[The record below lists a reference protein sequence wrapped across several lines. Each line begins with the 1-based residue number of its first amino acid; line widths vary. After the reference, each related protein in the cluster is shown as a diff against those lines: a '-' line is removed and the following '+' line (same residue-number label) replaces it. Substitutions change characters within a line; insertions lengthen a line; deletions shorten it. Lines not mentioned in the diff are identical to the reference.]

1 MSHPN
6 SFYITTPIYYV
17 NDVPHI
23 GHAYTTV
30 AADVLARYWR
40 LRGKDV
46 FFLTGL
52 DEHGQKVQ
60 QAAAKAGIDPQA
72 HCDKLA
78 PQFQDLWKRL
88 NISNDVFIRTTDIPH
103 KAVVQQYLEDLFN
116 KQLIYKDDYT
126 GWYCTFDERFWTE
139 KDIENGLCPD
149 CKRPVERIS
158 EHNYFFKMGQ
168 YQDRLIDHIKQHPN
182 FIRPESRRNEV
193 LGFLTTQKLGD
204 LSISRPKSR
213 LSWGIELPFDKDYV
227 TYVWFDALVNYV
239 SALKYLAQ
247 PPALEKF
254 WPASVHLVGKDI
266 LTTHAV
272 YWSTMLM
279 ALNLPLPETIFAHG
293 WWTVNGEKMSK
304 SRGNV
309 VDPNKMIDEFG
320 ADAFRHFL
328 LREVPFGQ
336 DGDFSQSA
344 MVISINSD
352 LANGIGNLLSRTLT
366 MIQRYSSQAEIP
378 TADTPALPDLEDQ
391 IRTVASNLPRR
402 IEEGFAALAF
412 RDNLQ
417 HIWELIRF
425 CDEYIDKAAPWQ
437 LAKNPENHGRLKTVL
452 NTTARALRLI
462 SVLIYPYMPQT
473 AAQLA
478 QQLGLSIDF
487 SKALPPTSYEWDAPL
502 RRMVITGQGNLQ
514 AQSATLSG
522 TGVTVCKGAPLF
534 PRIEVTSDAVTVGV
548 KETAKVQKLDL
559 SKKRT
564 SSPQGAPT
572 VNESPAAPQTTPAA
586 PAPTTSAPPTPAS
599 PAQITIDEFMKIQL
613 KTAKVLTAER
623 VPKSEKLLK
632 LQVSLGDGTE
642 QRQIVAGIGK
652 KYEPEALIGKTIV
665 IVANLKPAKLM
676 GIESQGM
683 VLAAGDSEVRG
694 LITLLE
700 DVEPGTKVK

>member
-1 MSHPN
+1 MSNPN

-40 LRGKDV
+40 LRGRDV

-60 QAAAKAGIDPQA
+60 QAAAKSGIDPQA

-78 PQFQDLWKRL
+78 PQFQELWKRL
-88 NISNDVFIRTTDIPH
+88 NISHDAFIRTTDAPH
-103 KAVVQQYLEDLFN
+103 KSVVQRYLQELFDAG
-116 KQLIYKDDYT
+116 LIYKADYT

-139 KDIENGLCPD
+139 KDVTGGLCPD
-149 CKRPVERIS
+149 CKRPVEQLS

-168 YQDRLIDHIKQHPN
+168 YQERLIDHIKQHPD

-193 LGFLTTQKLGD
+193 LGFLTTQTLGD

-213 LSWGIELPFDKDYV
+213 LSWGIELPFDTDCV

-239 SALKYLAQ
+239 SALEYLPKKPSFDQ
-247 PPALEKF
+247 F

-279 ALNLPLPETIFAHG
+279 ALNLPLPKTIFAHG
-293 WWTVNGEKMSK
+293 WWTVDGEKMSK

-309 VDPNKMIDEFG
+309 VDPHKMIETIG
-320 ADAFRHFL
+320 TDAFRHFL
-328 LREVPFGQ
+328 FREVPFGQ
-336 DGDFSQSA
+336 DGDFSQST
-344 MVISINSD
+344 MVTIINSD

-366 MIQRYSSQAEIP
+366 MIERFANSTIP
-378 TADTPALPDLEDQ
+378 AAGAPALPDLEAK
-391 IRTVASNLPRR
+391 IAATATSLPEK
-402 IEEGFAALAF
+402 IEHGFRSLAF
-412 RDNLQ
+412 RENLQ
-417 HIWELIRF
+417 AIWELIGL
-425 CDEYIDKAAPWQ
+425 CDEYIDKAAPWK
-437 LAKNPENHGRLKTVL
+437 LAKNPEGQPRINTVL
-452 NTTARALRLI
+452 NTASRALRLI
-462 SVLIYPYMPQT
+462 SVLLYPYMPHT
-473 AAQLA
+473 AGQLA
-478 QQLGLSIDF
+478 QQLGLSFDF
-487 SKALPPTSYEWDAPL
+487 SKPLPQTAYEWDSPFPETK
-502 RRMVITGQGNLQ
+502 I
-514 AQSATLSG
+514 
-522 TGVTVCKGAPLF
+522 CKGPGLF
-534 PRIEVTSDAVTVGV
+534 PRIET
-548 KETAKVQKLDL
+548 K
-559 SKKRT
+559 
-564 SSPQGAPT
+564 PQGAKTVSDATTPPQPT
-572 VNESPAAPQTTPAA
+572 AAIPTPAIPAPQPAAAAAA
-586 PAPTTSAPPTPAS
+586 PAA
-599 PAQITIDEFMKIQL
+599 PAQITIDDFMKIQL
-613 KTAKVLTAER
+613 KTAKVISAER

-632 LQVSLGDGTE
+632 LQVSLGEGGE

-652 KYEPEALIGKTIV
+652 KYEPEALIGKMII

-694 LITLLE
+694 LATILE
-700 DVEPGTKVK
+700 EVDPGTKVK

>member
-1 MSHPN
+1 MSNPN

-40 LRGKDV
+40 LRGRDV

-60 QAAAKAGIDPQA
+60 QAAAKAGIDPQV

-88 NISNDVFIRTTDIPH
+88 NISNDAFIRTTDAPH
-103 KAVVQQYLEDLFN
+103 KLVVQRYLQELFD
-116 KQLIYKDDYT
+116 KQLIYKADYT

-139 KDIENGLCPD
+139 KDVTGGLCPD
-149 CKRPVERIS
+149 CKRPIEQLS

-213 LSWGIELPFDKDYV
+213 LSWGIELPFDNAYV

-239 SALKYLAQ
+239 SALEYLPKKPSFDQ
-247 PPALEKF
+247 Y
-254 WPASVHLVGKDI
+254 WPANIHLIGKDI

-279 ALNLPLPETIFAHG
+279 ALDLKLPETIFAHG
-293 WWTVNGEKMSK
+293 WWTVDGEKMSK

-309 VDPNKMIDEFG
+309 VDPNKMVDQFG
-320 ADAFRHFL
+320 ADAFRYFL

-336 DGDFSQSA
+336 DGDFSQDA
-344 MVISINSD
+344 MITRINSD
-352 LANGIGNLLSRTLT
+352 LANGLGNLLSRTLT
-366 MIQRYSSQAEIP
+366 LIERTQAGLVPVPGKIRAAER
-378 TADTPALPDLEDQ
+378 DLQ
-391 IRTVASNLPRR
+391 QATVALLNAVLPRH
-402 IEEGFAALAF
+402 IEQIEFSRALEA
-412 RDNLQ
+412 
-417 HIWELIRF
+417 IWQVVQIANQYV
-425 CDEYIDKAAPWQ
+425 DQTAPWT
-437 LAKNPENHGRLKTVL
+437 LAKNESDADQLRTVL
-452 NTTARALRLI
+452 YHMAETLRCLSLATYSFMPASAQTI
-462 SVLIYPYMPQT
+462 SH
-473 AAQLA
+473 
-478 QQLGLSIDF
+478 QLGLSTDF
-487 SKALPPTSYEWDAPL
+487 NSPTLAHHVEW
-502 RRMVITGQGNLQ
+502 GNL
-514 AQSATLSG
+514 APG
-522 TGVTVCKGAPLF
+522 TAIDKGTSLF
-534 PRIEVTSDAVTVGV
+534 PRIE
-548 KETAKVQKLDL
+548 
-559 SKKRT
+559 SK
-564 SSPQGAPT
+564 PQGAKTVSDATTSPQPT
-572 VNESPAAPQTTPAA
+572 TAIPATASTAPLTPAPAA
-586 PAPTTSAPPTPAS
+586 PAPVA
-599 PAQITIDEFMKIQL
+599 PAQITIDEFMKVQL
-613 KTAKVLTAER
+613 KTAKVIGAER

-632 LQVSLGDGTE
+632 LQVVVGTE

-652 KYEPEALIGKTIV
+652 KYEPESLIGKTIV

-694 LITLLE
+694 LVTLLE

>member
-1 MSHPN
+1 MRGKN
-6 SFYITTPIYYV
+6 TFYITTPIYYV

-40 LRGKDV
+40 LQGRDV

-78 PQFQDLWKRL
+78 PQFQTLWKRL
-88 NISNDVFIRTTDIPH
+88 NISNDAFIRTTDPRH
-103 KAVVQQYLEDLFN
+103 KSVVQRYLQDLFD
-116 KQLIYKDDYT
+116 KQLIYKDSYT

-139 KDIENGLCPD
+139 KDVADGLCPD
-149 CKRPVERIS
+149 CHRPVERLS

-168 YQDRLIDHIKQHPN
+168 YQDRLIHHIKKQES

-193 LGFLTTQKLGD
+193 LGFLETQKLGD

-239 SALKYLAQ
+239 SALDYLL
-247 PPALEKF
+247 PAPSRDRY

-279 ALNLPLPETIFAHG
+279 GLNLPLPETIFAHG
-293 WWTVNGEKMSK
+293 WWTVDGEKMSK

-309 VDPNKMIDEFG
+309 VDPNRMVDEFG
-320 ADAFRHFL
+320 ADAFRYFL
-328 LREVPFGQ
+328 FREVPFGQ

-344 MVISINSD
+344 MIAGINSD

-366 MIQRYSSQAEIP
+366 MVERFSQGTIP
-378 TADTPALPDLEDQ
+378 RAGIPAIPALERQIGEVAGTLPD
-391 IRTVASNLPRR
+391 R
-402 IEEGFAALAF
+402 INDGFAALQF
-412 RDNLQ
+412 RENIQ
-417 HIWELIRF
+417 SIRELIGL

-437 LAKNPENHGRLKTVL
+437 LAKNPEDHPRLNTVL
-452 NTTARALRLI
+452 HTTAKALRLL
-462 SVLIYPYMPQT
+462 SALLYPYMPHS
-473 AAQLA
+473 AEHLSR
-478 QQLGLSIDF
+478 QLGLSFDF
-487 SKALPPTSYEWDAPL
+487 SKPLPRAAYEWDTPL
-502 RRMVITGQGNLQ
+502 SDVAIQKG
-514 AQSATLSG
+514 SA
-522 TGVTVCKGAPLF
+522 LF
-534 PRIEVTSDAVTVGV
+534 PRIESKSQGAKTVSDAQTPPQPT
-548 KETAKVQKLDL
+548 TAVPAPA
-559 SKKRT
+559 T
-564 SSPQGAPT
+564 SATPSPAP
-572 VNESPAAPQTTPAA
+572 PAAP
-586 PAPTTSAPPTPAS
+586 
-599 PAQITIDEFMKIQL
+599 PAQITIDEFMKVQL
-613 KTAKVLTAER
+613 RTAKVLTAER

-632 LQVSLGDGTE
+632 LQVSLGAE

-652 KYEPEALIGKTIV
+652 KYEPESLIGKTIV

-694 LITLLE
+694 LVTLLE
-700 DVEPGTKVK
+700 EADPGTKVK

>member
-1 MSHPN
+1 MAARDT
-6 SFYITTPIYYV
+6 FYITTPIYYV

-40 LRGKDV
+40 LRGRDV

-78 PQFQDLWKRL
+78 PQFQQLWKRL
-88 NISNDVFIRTTDIPH
+88 NISNDAFIRTTDAPH
-103 KAVVQQYLEDLFN
+103 KSLVQRYLQELYD
-116 KQLIYKDDYT
+116 KQLIYKDSYS

-139 KDIENGLCPD
+139 KDIADGNCPD
-149 CKRPVERIS
+149 CKRPVERLS

-168 YQDRLIDHIKQHPN
+168 YQDRLTNYIKKN
-182 FIRPESRRNEV
+182 EGFIRPESRRNEV
-193 LGFLTTQKLGD
+193 LGFLQTQTLGD

-239 SALKYLAQ
+239 SALDYLLAT
-247 PPALEKF
+247 PSRDRY

-293 WWTVNGEKMSK
+293 WWTVEGEKMSK

-309 VDPNKMIDEFG
+309 VDPNKMVDAFG
-320 ADAFRHFL
+320 ADAFRFFL
-328 LREVPFGQ
+328 FREVPFGQ

-344 MVISINSD
+344 MVTSLNSD

-366 MIQRYSSQAEIP
+366 MIERFSEGMIP
-378 TADTPALPDLEDQ
+378 EGDAPALPDLEAEIARAAQ
-391 IRTVASNLPRR
+391 SLLYR
-402 IEEGFAALAF
+402 IEAGFTALAF
-412 RDNLQ
+412 RENLQ
-417 HIWELIRF
+417 HAWELIGL

-437 LAKNPENHGRLKTVL
+437 LAKKPEDRGRLNTVL
-452 NTTARALRLI
+452 NTTARALRLL
-462 SVLIYPYMPQT
+462 SVMLYPYMPQT
-473 AAQLA
+473 ATQIT
-478 QQLGLSIDF
+478 QQLGLSFDF
-487 SKALPPTSYEWDAPL
+487 SKPLSEHSYEWSAP
-502 RRMVITGQGNLQ
+502 M
-514 AQSATLSG
+514 AG
-522 TGVTVCKGAPLF
+522 TTICKGPSLF
-534 PRIEVTSDAVTVGV
+534 PRIESN
-548 KETAKVQKLDL
+548 
-559 SKKRT
+559 
-564 SSPQGAPT
+564 PQGATPVSDAPVPPQQTT
-572 VNESPAAPQTTPAA
+572 VPVSAAPQPSATAPAA
-586 PAPTTSAPPTPAS
+586 

-613 KTAKVLTAER
+613 RTAKVLTAER

-632 LQVSLGDGTE
+632 LQVSVGAE

-652 KYEPEALIGKTIV
+652 KYEPEALIGKTII

-694 LITLLE
+694 LATILE
-700 DVEPGTKVK
+700 EVDPGTKVK

>member
-1 MSHPN
+1 MSAPN
-6 SFYITTPIYYV
+6 TFYITTPIYYV

-40 LRGKDV
+40 LRGRDV

-78 PQFQDLWKRL
+78 PQFQTLWKRL
-88 NISNDVFIRTTDIPH
+88 NISNDAFIRTTDAPH
-103 KAVVQQYLEDLFN
+103 KSVVQLYLQDLYG

-139 KDIENGLCPD
+139 KDVTDGLCPD
-149 CKRPVERIS
+149 CKRPVEQLS

-168 YQDRLIDHIKQHPN
+168 YQDRLIEHIKQHPN

-193 LGFLTTQKLGD
+193 LGFLQTQKLGD

-239 SALKYLAQ
+239 SALEYLRPTPSRDQ
-247 PPALEKF
+247 Y
-254 WPASVHLVGKDI
+254 WPASVHLIGKDI

-293 WWTVNGEKMSK
+293 WWTVDGEKISK

-309 VDPNKMIDEFG
+309 VDPNKMVDEFG
-320 ADAFRHFL
+320 ADAFRYFL
-328 LREVPFGQ
+328 FREVPFGQ
-336 DGDFSQSA
+336 DGDFSQPA
-344 MVISINSD
+344 MVTNINSD

-366 MIQRYSSQAEIP
+366 MIERFANGTIP
-378 TADTPALPDLEDQ
+378 AGGTPALPELEALIAATATSLPERIDQ
-391 IRTVASNLPRR
+391 
-402 IEEGFAALAF
+402 GFTALAF
-412 RDNLQ
+412 RENLQ
-417 HIWELIRF
+417 AIWELIGL

-437 LAKNPENHGRLKTVL
+437 LAKNPDNHTRLNTVL
-452 NTTARALRLI
+452 NTASRALRLL
-462 SVLIYPYMPQT
+462 SVLMYPYMPQT
-473 AAQLA
+473 AVQLA
-478 QQLGLSIDF
+478 QQLGLPFDF
-487 SKALPPTSYEWDAPL
+487 SKPVPQAAYDWDTPL
-502 RRMVITGQGNLQ
+502 AEVKI
-514 AQSATLSG
+514 
-522 TGVTVCKGAPLF
+522 CKGPGLF
-534 PRIEVTSDAVTVGV
+534 PRIE
-548 KETAKVQKLDL
+548 
-559 SKKRT
+559 SK
-564 SSPQGAPT
+564 PQGAKT
-572 VNESPAAPQTTPAA
+572 VSDATTPPQSTTAI
-586 PAPTTSAPPTPAS
+586 PAPTTTTPQTLAPAAS
-599 PAQITIDEFMKIQL
+599 VPIAPAQITIDEFMKIQL

-632 LQVSLGDGTE
+632 LQVSLGEGAE

-652 KYEPEALIGKTIV
+652 KYEPEALIGKTII
-665 IVANLKPAKLM
+665 IVANLKSAKLM

-694 LITLLE
+694 LATILE
-700 DVEPGTKVK
+700 EVDPGTKVK

>member
-1 MSHPN
+1 MSAPN
-6 SFYITTPIYYV
+6 TFYITTPIYYV

-40 LRGKDV
+40 LQGRDV

-78 PQFQDLWKRL
+78 PQFQALWKRL
-88 NISNDVFIRTTDIPH
+88 NISNDAFIRTTDGGH
-103 KAVVQQYLEDLFN
+103 KSVVQRYLQ
-116 KQLIYKDDYT
+116 QLYDNQQIYKADYI

-139 KDIENGLCPD
+139 RDVENGLCPD
-149 CKRPVERIS
+149 CKRPVEQLS

-168 YQDRLIDHIKQHPN
+168 YQDRLIEHIRKHEH

-239 SALKYLAQ
+239 SALEYLR
-247 PPALEKF
+247 PTPSRDRY

-279 ALNLPLPETIFAHG
+279 ALNFPLPETIFAHG
-293 WWTVNGEKMSK
+293 WWTVDGEKMSK

-309 VDPNKMIDEFG
+309 VDPNKMVDEFG
-320 ADAFRHFL
+320 ADAFRYFL

-344 MVISINSD
+344 MVTNINSD

-366 MIQRYSSQAEIP
+366 MIERFANGTIP
-378 TADTPALPDLEDQ
+378 AVGTPALPELEAL
-391 IRTVASNLPRR
+391 IAATATNLPER
-402 IEEGFAALAF
+402 IDHGFTALAF
-412 RDNLQ
+412 RENLQ
-417 HIWELIRF
+417 AIWELIGL

-437 LAKNPENHGRLKTVL
+437 LAKNPDNHPRLNTVL
-452 NTTARALRLI
+452 NIASRALRLL

-473 AAQLA
+473 AVQLA
-478 QQLGLSIDF
+478 QQLGLSFDF
-487 SKALPPTSYEWDAPL
+487 SKPVPQTAYEWAAPI
-502 RRMVITGQGNLQ
+502 RPTEITE
-514 AQSATLSG
+514 LSG
-522 TGVTVCKGAPLF
+522 TAISSPGRLICKGLSLF
-534 PRIEVTSDAVTVGV
+534 PRIESKLQGAKTVSDATTPPQP
-548 KETAKVQKLDL
+548 TAAAA
-559 SKKRT
+559 T
-564 SSPQGAPT
+564 PAPT
-572 VNESPAAPQTTPAA
+572 TAAPPTSALAA
-586 PAPTTSAPPTPAS
+586 PAPAAA
-599 PAQITIDEFMKIQL
+599 AQITIDEFLKIQL
-613 KTAKVLTAER
+613 KTAKILAAER

-632 LQVSLGDGTE
+632 LQVSLGEGTE
-642 QRQIVAGIGK
+642 PRQIVAGIGK
-652 KYEPEALIGKTIV
+652 KYDPESLIGKTII

-683 VLAAGDSEVRG
+683 VLAAGDSEVSG
-694 LITLLE
+694 LATILE
-700 DVEPGTKVK
+700 EVDPGTKVK